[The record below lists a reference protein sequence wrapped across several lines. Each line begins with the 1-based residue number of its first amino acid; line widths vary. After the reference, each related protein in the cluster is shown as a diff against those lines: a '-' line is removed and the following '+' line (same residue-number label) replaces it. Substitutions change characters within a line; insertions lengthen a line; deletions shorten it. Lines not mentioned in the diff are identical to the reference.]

1 MKLKPE
7 DLKKIIM
14 EEVIKVLDEVS
25 PEDETMIFKQMI
37 RDVAQDI
44 IVTHKKLSSTQQ
56 EAYENLLIQAGN
68 ALAEKESKKK
78 SSNNS
83 PGCRLLKRREYHLGE
98 SK

>member
-68 ALAEKESKKK
+68 ALAEK
-78 SSNNS
+78 
-83 PGCRLLKRREYHLGE
+83 REQE
-98 SK
+98 EKF